1 LNQVRVINV
10 WKEFSTQRRGTV
22 QALHEVNLEIAA
34 GSFFVLLGPSGCGKT
49 TLLNL
54 IAGLEKPSVGEI
66 WIGDQLAASAK
77 QQTFL
82 TPRQRD
88 IAMVF
93 QSYALYPHMTVAENI
108 GFPLRMAKVDRGKI
122 TERVRKVAD
131 TLGLLP
137 LLDARPA
144 ELSGGQRQRV
154 ALGRAVVREPRLLL
168 LDEPLSNLDAVLRVG
183 MRAELK
189 GIQRRIGVTTIYVT
203 HDQAE
208 ALSMGDSIAVL
219 SEGHVQQVGTST
231 QIYDEPA
238 NLFVAQFIGNPPANI
253 LSPKQVDGIRAH
265 LGSEFDIDPSG
276 ITVAVR
282 PEHLHITSAEEGI
295 LTGLVK
301 MTSTMG
307 GETLNYLEIEDKQ
320 IIVKTHET
328 RRWKEGEKVGVRF
341 VVGNLLLFDRNSG
354 LRVENSLRPKGN

>member
-1 LNQVRVINV
+1 MNQVRVTNV
-10 WKEFSTQRRGTV
+10 SKEFSTQRRGTV
-22 QALHEVNLEIAA
+22 LALHDVNLDIAA

-54 IAGLEKPSVGEI
+54 IAGLEKPSAGEI
-66 WIGDQLAASAK
+66 SIGDQLATSAK
-77 QQTFL
+77 QQMFL

-108 GFPLRMAKVDRGKI
+108 AFPLRMAKVDRSQI

-137 LLDARPA
+137 LLDAKPS

-189 GIQRRIGVTTIYVT
+189 GIQRRLGVTTIYVT

-219 SEGHVQQVGTST
+219 REGQVQQVGTST
-231 QIYDEPA
+231 RIYDEPA
-238 NLFVAQFIGNPPANI
+238 NLFVAQFIGDPPANV
-253 LSPKQVDGIRAH
+253 LSPKQVDDVRAH
-265 LGSEFDIDPSG
+265 PGNKLDGDPSRV
-276 ITVAVR
+276 TVAVR
-282 PEHLHITSAEEGI
+282 PENLRIVSAEEGI
-295 LTGLVK
+295 LTGIVK

-307 GETLNYLEIEDKQ
+307 GETLNYLEIAEKQ
-320 IIVKTHET
+320 IIAKTHESQ
-328 RRWKEGEKVGVRF
+328 RWKEGEKVGVQF
-341 VVGNLLLFDRNSG
+341 DMQNLLLFDRISG
-354 LRVENSLRPKGN
+354 RRVENKLGDP